1 MEKLSGMIDMKRTPA
16 EATETLAMDQ
26 PSYPYGLCLSL
37 GHEELEKLG
46 IGSGELNV
54 NDMLH
59 LHALAVVTS
68 VSNHDNVNTGP
79 SCRVELQITHISA
92 IENETEEDE
101 EEEEKLSSSQKIS
114 KLYSS

>member
-1 MEKLSGMIDMKRTPA
+1 MVDMKRDPKEA
-16 EATETLAMDQ
+16 EETAAMDQ

-46 IGSGELNV
+46 IAQGDLGV

-59 LHALAVVTS
+59 LHALATVTS
-68 VSNHDNVNTGP
+68 VSSHDNIASGQ

-92 IENETEEDE
+92 IESETDEDKE
-101 EEEEKLSSSQKIS
+101 EEQKLTSSQKIS
-114 KLYSS
+114 KLYK